1 VDTQVQ
7 RPVKRRSWDS
17 AHRSGV
23 RITGVCLGVWLLT
36 VGLGATGCQTLFV
49 DPLKAETTARY
60 PKYRVYSGTRYYFAM
75 IGEER
80 AVQRIVLTV
89 DLPFSFALD
98 TVLLPITIPLNLAR
112 SIEKD

>member
-1 VDTQVQ
+1 MDTHIQ
-7 RPVKRRSWDS
+7 RPVKRGSRDG
-17 AHRSGV
+17 AHRPGA
-23 RITGVCLGVWLLT
+23 RITAVCLGVWLLIS
-36 VGLGATGCQTLFV
+36 GLGTTGCQTLFV
-49 DPLKAETTARY
+49 DPLRAETTAKY

-80 AVQRIVLTV
+80 AVQRVVLTV

-112 SIEKD
+112 SLEKD